1 LYVSGLA
8 EPLGA
13 TVAPSGWAEANQDG
27 EGKPA
32 RRPWLSP
39 ADAFT
44 VVRIP
49 LAIAFLVV
57 PDMDWRLAILGA
69 AGASDFADGFVARR
83 FGGSRLGG
91 FLDPVADKLFMACAF
106 AVVLFAR
113 ALSPLE
119 ILGVLARD
127 LAAALAFVITVLLR
141 RPAAIPARLGG
152 KAVTIGQLLTLLA
165 FVLGSLL
172 LRPLA
177 WATAAVALYAIW
189 DYIRVAAVQKR
200 ALGE

>member
-1 LYVSGLA
+1 MA
-8 EPLGA
+8 EGGSTEA
-13 TVAPSGWAEANQDG
+13 TPGQPRAAGRAW
-27 EGKPA
+27 
-32 RRPWLSP
+32 WSP
-39 ADAFT
+39 ADVFT

-49 LAIAFLVV
+49 LAIGFVLI
-57 PDMDWRLAILGA
+57 PGTNWRLAILVA
-69 AGASDFADGFVARR
+69 AALSDFADGFVARR
-83 FGGSRLGG
+83 LGGSRLGA
-91 FLDPVADKLFMACAF
+91 FLDPVADKFFMACAF
-106 AVVLFAR
+106 GVVLFAN

-127 LAAALAFVITVLLR
+127 LAAAVAFVITLVLR
-141 RPAAIPARLGG
+141 HPASIPARLGG

-165 FVLGSLL
+165 FVLGSLF

-189 DYIRVAAVQKR
+189 DYIRVASAQKR

>member
-1 LYVSGLA
+1 MGERGWTDA
-8 EPLGA
+8 
-13 TVAPSGWAEANQDG
+13 APGMQRE
-27 EGKPA
+27 A
-32 RRPWLSP
+32 RRPWWSP
-39 ADAFT
+39 ADVFT

-49 LAIAFLVV
+49 LAITFVLV
-57 PDMDWRLAILGA
+57 PDMRWRLAILVA

-83 FGGSRLGG
+83 LGGSRLGG
-91 FLDPVADKLFMACAF
+91 FLDPVADKFFMACAF
-106 AVVLFAR
+106 GVVLFAN

-127 LAAALAFVITVLLR
+127 LAAALAFAITLVLR
-141 RPAAIPARLGG
+141 RPASIPARLGG

-189 DYIRVAAVQKR
+189 DYIRVASAQKR
-200 ALGE
+200 SLGE

>member
-1 LYVSGLA
+1 VQHAGGTATGA
-8 EPLGA
+8 ESAG
-13 TVAPSGWAEANQDG
+13 
-27 EGKPA
+27 PA
-32 RRPWLSP
+32 RPWLSP
-39 ADAFT
+39 ADGFT

-49 LAIAFLVV
+49 LAVAFVV
-57 PDMDWRLAILGA
+57 VTDMEWRLVILAA
-69 AGASDFADGFVARR
+69 AGISDLADGFVARR
-83 FGGSRLGG
+83 LGGSRLGS
-91 FLDPVADKLFMACAF
+91 FLDPVADKFFMACAF
-106 AVVLFAR
+106 AVVVAAH
-113 ALSPLE
+113 ALTPLE

-127 LAAALAFVITVLLR
+127 LAAALAFSVVLVLR

-152 KAVTIGQLLTLLA
+152 KVVTIGQLLTLLA

-189 DYIRVAAVQKR
+189 DYIRVARVQKR